1 MSAVKDLLLTGKWY
15 LLETKYGQ
23 DLSVDFG
30 AMQPYNRVVNELT
43 VTQDRLVLRVI
54 ASLPHRVI
62 QLAHEGHR
70 GINKTKALLRVWF
83 PKIDA
88 MVARLPEEC
97 IACKAA
103 DVSKP
108 RQLLVMSDFP
118 SRKWSHPWAHFYGPL
133 SSGDYLLVIIDE
145 YTRFPEVI
153 RSASARTVIPFFD
166 KIFSSRVI
174 PN

>member
-1 MSAVKDLLLTGKWY
+1 
-15 LLETKYGQ
+15 
-23 DLSVDFG
+23 
-30 AMQPYNRVVNELT
+30 MQPYNRVGNELT

-54 ASLPHRVI
+54 ASLQHRVI

-83 PKIDA
+83 HRIDA

-118 SRKWSHPWAHFYGPL
+118 SRKWSHP
-133 SSGDYLLVIIDE
+133 
-145 YTRFPEVI
+145 
-153 RSASARTVIPFFD
+153 
-166 KIFSSRVI
+166 
-174 PN
+174 